1 MKKTV
6 PSAPASNVKHS
17 VAGPV
22 LRRVLS
28 VALLL
33 FALILSWRTA
43 WIVSTTLLD
52 SDASSNLVLG
62 AKLARE
68 GGIFSSSFLY
78 ATELY
83 VADIQI
89 VYSLLFRL
97 CQDWSLVRFLGTVI
111 LQLLMLGTYA
121 YLARQARMNFN
132 AFCVTAAA
140 MLLPF
145 SVPYGRIVL
154 YHNYYIPH
162 ITLDLWMVG
171 LYLSASRRMDAFRRA
186 RKSGFPPAEKVIS
199 GLRRKHPGPLS
210 RINPRLRGI
219 LSFAVPAL
227 LLCLVAFVAGL
238 AGVRQLMIC
247 AAPLLVAAFLSAL
260 LEERSDG
267 SSEAVSLAAARWPS
281 LLLALAMTVC
291 CALGYLVNTQVLA
304 NLYSFSSYGNQTL
317 SLVSVSGLEAIFR
330 GLLTAIGYQENI
342 SLFSLHGLL
351 SVGCVAAVMTALIL
365 AFHTLRHTQNH
376 ASRFLQLFFIINL
389 LVITCVFA
397 FLAAGEFTYELYYLP
412 VIVWMLPA
420 LGSAELRAP
429 GESLFLPAEAPAEAP
444 SARSAFTQPSGAP
457 TFFARFLGVG
467 SPSLSVHGLT
477 AFLACLLLITGGVY
491 YSCFF
496 RNPAA
501 YASEVDYS
509 GLRVHDPF
517 TVEGLQPVADY
528 LKKEGYTLCYA
539 TYWDGAVLTELTDG
553 QVSTVSVEPG
563 SRRKV
568 IQYQKWLTDTLLW
581 NPDYIQSRKACILAG
596 YDLSASLEG
605 ESDIMDYAVPRE
617 TIGGYTVYELT
628 DPTII
633 ARYLE

>member
-1 MKKTV
+1 MKRK
-6 PSAPASNVKHS
+6 PSA
-17 VAGPV
+17 AGVSSGRFAVTGPL
-22 LRRVLS
+22 LRRLICA
-28 VALLL
+28 ALLL
-33 FALILSWRTA
+33 FAVVLSWRTA
-43 WIVSTTLLD
+43 WVVSTTLLD

-68 GGIFSSSFLY
+68 GGIFSKTFTY

-97 CQDWSLVRFLGTVI
+97 CGDWSLVRFLGAVI
-111 LQLLMLGTYA
+111 LQCLMLWAYA
-121 YLARQARMNFN
+121 YLARKARMSFN

-171 LYLSASRRMDAFRRA
+171 LYLSASHGMDAWRLA
-186 RKSGFPPAEKVIS
+186 RKNGFPPAEKVIP
-199 GLRRKHPGPLS
+199 GLRRKHPGF
-210 RINPRLRGI
+210 RDRMNPRLRSL
-219 LSFAVPAL
+219 LSFLIPSL
-227 LLCLVAFVAGL
+227 LLGLVAFVAGL

-247 AAPLLVAAFLSAL
+247 AAPLLVAAFLSSL
-260 LEERSDG
+260 LEERADADRG
-267 SSEAVSLAAARWPS
+267 PVSLSAARWPA
-281 LLLALAMTVC
+281 LLLALAMVLC
-291 CALGYLVNTQVLA
+291 CALGYLVNSRVLA
-304 NLYSFSSYGNQTL
+304 AEYTFSSYSDQTL
-317 SLVSVSGLEAIFR
+317 SLVSVSGLETIFR

-342 SLFSLHGLL
+342 SLFTLHGML
-351 SVGCVAAVMTALIL
+351 SVGCVAAMLIAVIL
-365 AFHTLRHTQNH
+365 AFHTLRHTRNH
-376 ASRFLQLFFIINL
+376 ASRFLQLFWLIDL

-420 LGSAELRAP
+420 LGSADLRAP
-429 GESLFLPAEAPAEAP
+429 RGALYLPSEPASKET
-444 SARSAFTQPSGAP
+444 FTQPSGAP
-457 TFFARFLGVG
+457 TLGARLLGLG
-467 SPSLSVHGLT
+467 SPKMSVHGLI
-477 AFLACLLLITGGVY
+477 ALAACLLLIASGTY

-496 RNPAA
+496 RNPAD

-528 LKKEGYTLCYA
+528 MKKEGYTLCYA

-553 QVSTVSVEPG
+553 QVSAVSVEPG

-568 IQYQKWLTDTLLW
+568 IQYQQWLTDTLLW
-581 NPDYIQSRKACILAG
+581 DPEYIKDRKACILAG
-596 YDLSASLEG
+596 YDLAASLEG
-605 ESDIMDYAVPRE
+605 ESKIMDYAVARE
-617 TIGGYTVYELT
+617 TIGGYTIYELT
-628 DPTII
+628 DPTVI
-633 ARYLE
+633 ARYLD